1 MDIFKPIKNAI
12 KKVREHVDNIEKER
26 EEQEKIEKWKKR
38 LTDAISKH
46 DAFRADCAAWDA
58 QYHGTKEV
66 GSSIGKNLVSDR
78 DKKVT
83 KDARQVVNIT
93 LQLIES
99 QIDISVPKPNV
110 EPTEFDNNDPME
122 QERQRMVE
130 GMLHYMGSG
139 TTLQRINSENERI
152 VKKNSYAIFKVGYN
166 PKVKSHKWIGKIET
180 TNPHP
185 CNFIPQP
192 GIHRIEDMDYCF
204 HVENRTLDYICRTY
218 GEEFREQLEGEKA
231 EYAYLDELSEARTEN
246 DETLSVVECWYKD
259 KDGDVCLLTWC
270 NEVVLRDEP
279 KFFYKRNPDG
289 SLIEYDEIEIEQ
301 PPIDDGMGN
310 LIPQPSQIVK
320 VPIHVPKRFPFVVQY
335 NIPKEKSFYGKSDPE
350 IIYDQQ
356 EAIKKVLSD
365 HEEKLIKGTTK
376 IFVRKGTGLT
386 NKINNA
392 QLQVIE
398 TEDPNNDIKVV
409 DLKTPENSL
418 LEYYS
423 VMLRAA
429 KDVLGVTEA
438 SQGRTDDGTDL
449 SGRALEILAANTA
462 GRLAVKQFEKDMAYT
477 ELYQL
482 YYDFLL
488 AFYDDPRP
496 YRVDGEDGKPIYG
509 FWDKSKLIKQDAAGE
524 WYYPEYDIYIS
535 VDMGLPKDK
544 RFIME
549 AASRAE
555 NRLDN
560 IEYWQIMESIGFPNA
575 SAILKR
581 EQEKEGVAQQEQ
593 QLAPSVDQQLL
604 DDIVSQMTP
613 EEMEL
618 LRNDP
623 QAQQAVLER
632 LGGGINA

>member
-1 MDIFKPIKNAI
+1 MDLFKPFKSVA
-12 KKVREHVDNIEKER
+12 KKVREYMDNVEKER
-26 EEQEKIEKWKKR
+26 EELEKLEKWKKR
-38 LTDAISKH
+38 LSNAISKH
-46 DAFRADCAAWDA
+46 DPFRANCSLWDA

-66 GSSIGKNLVSDR
+66 GGVGIAYMSDR
-78 DKKVT
+78 DRHTT

-110 EPTEFDNNDPME
+110 EPTEFDEGDPME

-130 GMLHYMGSG
+130 GMLYYMGGG

-152 VKKNSYAIFKVGYN
+152 VKKNSLAVFKVGYN
-166 PKVKSHKWIGKIET
+166 PKAKSHKWIGKIET

-192 GIHRIEDMDYCF
+192 GVHRVANMDYCF
-204 HVENRTLDYICRTY
+204 HIENRTLDYICRTY
-218 GEEFREQLEGEKA
+218 GEEFRDELEGEKA
-231 EYAYLDELSEARTEN
+231 EYSYLDELSESRTEN

-259 KDGDVCLLTWC
+259 KDGDVCVLTWC
-270 NEVVLRDEP
+270 NEVILRDEQ
-279 KFFYKRNPDG
+279 KFFYKRNQDG
-289 SLIEYDEIEIEQ
+289 SIIEHDEIEAQTGVDMIGT
-301 PPIDDGMGN
+301 PITET
-310 LIPQPSQIVK
+310 IQ
-320 VPIHVPKRFPFVVQY
+320 VPVHIPKRFPFVIQY
-335 NIPKEKSFYGKSDPE
+335 NIPKEKSFYGKSDPD

-356 EAIKKVLSD
+356 EAVKKVLSD
-365 HEEKLIKGTTK
+365 HEEKLIKGTSK
-376 IFVRKGTGLT
+376 IFTRKNSGLV

-398 TEDPNNDIKVV
+398 TEDPNNDVKAV
-409 DLKTPENSL
+409 DLKTPDRSL
-418 LEYYS
+418 LEYYN
-423 VMLRAA
+423 VMLQAA
-429 KDVLGVTEA
+429 KDALGVTEA
-438 SQGRTDDGTDL
+438 SQGRVDAGTGGGTADL
-449 SGRALEILAANTA
+449 SGKALEILTANTA

-496 YRVDGEDGKPIYG
+496 YRTDGEDGKPVYG
-509 FWDKSKLIKQDAAGE
+509 KWDKSKLVKQDDAGD

-535 VDMGLPKDK
+535 ADTGLPKDK

-549 AASRAE
+549 TASRAGD
-555 NRLDN
+555 RLDN

-581 EQEKEGVAQQEQ
+581 EQEKEEMAKAMMQQEQ
-593 QLAPSVDQQLL
+593 QQGQPNML
-604 DDIVSQMTP
+604 DSIVNSLTP
-613 EEMEL
+613 EEMEAIE
-618 LRNDP
+618 NDP
-623 QAQQAVLER
+623 ELQDEILAR
-632 LGGGINA
+632 LGG